1 MFTIKCDLSY
11 SWAGSKSIAI
21 VWEGYGWWELWERS
35 LPTNVTRVQILVSMP
50 CMGRLN
56 LLSVFSFAPRFFF
69 GYSGFP
75 LFLSTTSKA
84 KEKCPGDEVVLNSNS
99 TRNQVSKELLS
110 TRYWIEYFLIYT
122 LACFP
127 PYHILGLL
135 SSPDQKSLSL
145 VVITWTVLKL
155 FNFEGVGEGLNRVN
169 KMKSNTNS

>member
-21 VWEGYGWWELWERS
+21 LWEGYGWWELWEHS
-35 LPTNVTRVQILVSMP
+35 PPTGNVARVQILASTP

-56 LLSVFSFAPRFFF
+56 LLSVFSFAPKFFF

-75 LFLSTTSKA
+75 LFLHTTSKA

-99 TRNQVSKELLS
+99 TRNQESTEPLS

-122 LACFP
+122 SVFFP
-127 PYHILGLL
+127 PFHISSLL
-135 SSPDQKSLSL
+135 SSQ
-145 VVITWTVLKL
+145 I
-155 FNFEGVGEGLNRVN
+155 NFR
-169 KMKSNTNS
+169 NSRQVWWS